1 MASVLGKFKL
11 RAELAKGGELTDWIL
26 GICAKHSLPDKIAF
40 ALQLC
45 LDEAI
50 ANIIEH
56 GHSERHRVTEVS
68 ICLAQEDATV
78 VMTVMDDG
86 KEFDPTKFETRQLPR
101 SLDDMPVGG
110 AGIRLMRKFATNISY
125 ERRNDHNCLQF
136 VFAPAA

>member
-1 MASVLGKFKL
+1 MAPFLEKCRL
-11 RAELAKGGELTDWIL
+11 RPGVAEVGELTGWIL
-26 GICAKHSLPDKIAF
+26 AICAKHSIPDKTAF

-45 LDEAI
+45 LDETI

-56 GHSERHRVTEVS
+56 GKSESYRVTEVS
-68 ICLAQEDATV
+68 ICVAQEDADV
-78 VMTVMDDG
+78 VMTVVDDG
-86 KEFDPTKFETRQLPR
+86 EEFDPTRFEVKKPPR

-125 ERRNDHNCLQF
+125 ERRNNRNCLHF